1 MFVETLINKI
11 MKKVAVVLGSPK
23 KHGNTA
29 QTIDFL
35 KENLLSHGNEV
46 DIISL
51 RDYNINHC
59 IGCLACTQRNDGPGC
74 IQKDDAN
81 ALFERMIATD
91 IIVFATPIYCYDFCS
106 LFKTFIDRSFSL
118 THNCGTPNGSSCI
131 AGKDTYL
138 LVTCGGTTEENA
150 TVAFSLFDRMMTD
163 VMKANVIGKYA
174 VPNSFSSDFTER
186 AKVVAGQMAESI
198 EA

>member
-1 MFVETLINKI
+1 

-23 KHGNTA
+23 KNGKTA
-29 QTIDFL
+29 QTINFL
-35 KENLLSHGNEV
+35 KDNLSSHGNDV

-51 RDYNINHC
+51 RDYKINYC
-59 IGCLACTQRNDGPGC
+59 IGCWACTQRNDGPGC
-74 IQKDDAN
+74 VQKDDAN
-81 ALFERMIATD
+81 ALFERTIAAD
-91 IIVFATPIYCYDFCS
+91 VIVFATPIYCYDFCS

-118 THNCGTPNGSSCI
+118 TQNYGKPNGSSCI

-150 TVAFSLFDRMMTD
+150 TVAFSLFDRMMTYA
-163 VMKANVIGKYA
+163 MKANVIGKYC
-174 VPNSFSSDFTER
+174 VPHSFSPDFTER
-186 AKVVAGQMAESI
+186 AKVVADQMAESI